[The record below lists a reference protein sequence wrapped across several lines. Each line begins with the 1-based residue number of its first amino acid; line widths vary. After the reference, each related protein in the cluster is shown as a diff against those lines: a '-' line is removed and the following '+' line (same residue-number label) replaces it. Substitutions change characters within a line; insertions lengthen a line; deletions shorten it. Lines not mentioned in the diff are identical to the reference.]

1 MTNTPNEQEI
11 IRIAEERIAARREA
25 IAAALPAAS
34 DSRSW
39 RFAFASLLGV
49 LLIALVA
56 WPGIPLN
63 WKMYSVVHGVC
74 AQIHN
79 VEMGGLQLP
88 LCARNTGIYASLCLT
103 TIYLLLIGRV
113 RAGKLPPLPITIL
126 LGLFVVI
133 MAVDGF
139 NSLLR
144 DMFLP
149 HLYVPFNELRTLTGI
164 GMGTALAVVL
174 LLIFNLALR
183 KDVDREQRVLRGW
196 RDFAGALAINLF
208 GWLAIY
214 GNLALFYWP
223 IAIVAW
229 VGIVGVLF
237 AVNLLVVAVIMR
249 YEGIVERFGQLARP
263 GALALI
269 FTTIELG
276 LLSWARFWMEG
287 QGLVV

>member
-1 MTNTPNEQEI
+1 MSSQSSEDI
-11 IRIAEERIAARREA
+11 LRIAQERMAARQ
-25 IAAALPAAS
+25 AAMATAVPQAQ
-34 DSRSW
+34 DQRSW
-39 RFAFASLLGV
+39 RMAFASLLAV
-49 LLIALVA
+49 LLLALVA

-103 TIYLLLIGRV
+103 TIYLVLIGRA

-126 LGLFVVI
+126 LVLFVGI

-139 NSLLR
+139 NSMLR

-164 GMGTALAVVL
+164 GMGTALAVAL
-174 LLIFNLALR
+174 LLIINLALR
-183 KDVDREQRVLRGW
+183 KDVDRDQRILRGW
-196 RDFAGALAINLF
+196 GDLAGALAINLF
-208 GWLAIY
+208 GWVAIY

-249 YEGIVERFGQLARP
+249 YEGIVDRITQLARP
-263 GALALI
+263 GAIALVL
-269 FTTIELG
+269 TTIELG